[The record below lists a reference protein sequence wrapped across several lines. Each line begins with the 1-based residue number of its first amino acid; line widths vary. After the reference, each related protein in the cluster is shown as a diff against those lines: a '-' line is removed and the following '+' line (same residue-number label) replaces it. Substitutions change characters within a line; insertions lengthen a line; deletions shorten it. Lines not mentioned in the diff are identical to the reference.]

1 MARRSS
7 HTTPTRRSRN
17 GKKDSSSSR
26 FLIIGGSICAIAF
39 IGLLVWFLTRTPSYT
54 FQRSQLDKYVDMTQ
68 NVHLLNDGASV
79 YVDMSDGMNYAYSTP
94 ESKEILQA
102 IINKLAANQAIKF
115 YGLADEKITPLDY
128 SHTQLYNY
136 MLSPSSY
143 NKQKA
148 PIEATLQRIVS
159 ENQPA
164 LLMTDFEEYKGQ
176 VIEQAA
182 YAKECFITWLANGN
196 NITFFKWDFVEKG
209 KAKHMFLAV
218 FDDNANRLNSLVANA
233 VSLTAPNTQRYVL
246 GGRNFAYPTSTQYIS
261 LKQGGN
267 YHNDKG
273 VDVVTAVMENGG
285 TNDYISYAKPYATE
299 NGAPGQFAPL
309 DISLGAY
316 AEYYP
321 LGVNW
326 ADAIANA
333 KRMQESGIP
342 ENIKYDHLLSD
353 LYIDFGAQNGFN
365 IENVEVRVFD
375 MGETMKTISAKG
387 DSIKIEEIERIDK
400 PEVNMFL
407 AASMHDVKDLPIG
420 WKEITVD
427 FDSQFNGE
435 FIGGINPTNL
445 FRANIVISKATPNI
459 AEVNN
464 FFGWTGNPS
473 LANSIKETLTAG
485 SSNPQGRILYTYYIK
500 TISE

>member
-7 HTTPTRRSRN
+7 HTSSSRRSRN
-17 GKKDSSSSR
+17 GKKNNSSSR
-26 FLIIGGSICAIAF
+26 FLIVGGSICAIAI

-54 FQRSQLDKYVDMTQ
+54 FQRSQLDKYVELTQ

-79 YVDMSDGMNYAYSTP
+79 YVDMSDGMNYAYSTV
-94 ESKEILQA
+94 ESQAMLQA
-102 IINKLAANQAIKF
+102 IINKLAANQAIRF
-115 YGLADEKITPLDY
+115 YGLADERITPLDY
-128 SHTQLYNY
+128 THTQLYNY
-136 MLSPSSY
+136 MLNRNSY

-182 YAKECFITWLANGN
+182 YAKKYFIAWLANGN
-196 NITFFKWDFVEKG
+196 NIIFYKWDFVENG

-218 FDDNANRLNSLVANA
+218 FDDNANRLNSLVANV
-233 VSLTAPNTQRYVL
+233 VSLTEPNTEKYVL
-246 GGRNFAYPTSTQYIS
+246 GCRDFAYPTSTQYIS

-273 VDVVTAVMENGG
+273 IDVVTAVMENGG
-285 TNDYISYAKPYATE
+285 FNDYISYAKPFATAT
-299 NGAPGQFAPL
+299 GAPGQFAPL

-326 ADAIANA
+326 TDALANA
-333 KRMQESGIP
+333 KRMQEAGVP
-342 ENIKYDHLLSD
+342 DDIKYTHLLSD

-365 IENVEVRVFD
+365 IEGVEVRVFD
-375 MGETMKTISAKG
+375 MGETMKTISEKG
-387 DSIKIEEIERIDK
+387 DSIKMAEIELIDK

-427 FDSQFNGE
+427 FDSQFNGA
-435 FIGGINPTNL
+435 FIGNTNPVNL

-459 AEVNN
+459 TEVNS
-464 FFGWTGNPS
+464 FFGWSGNPS

>member
-1 MARRSS
+1 MVW
-7 HTTPTRRSRN
+7 
-17 GKKDSSSSR
+17 
-26 FLIIGGSICAIAF
+26 
-39 IGLLVWFLTRTPSYT
+39 LLTSPSKYT
-54 FQRSQLDKYVDMTQ
+54 FQRAQLDKYVEVTQ
-68 NVHLLNDGASV
+68 KEHLLNDNASV
-79 YVDMSDGMNYAYSTP
+79 YVDMSDGMNYAYSTDK
-94 ESKEILQA
+94 SQAMLKA

-115 YGLADEKITPLDY
+115 YGLADAQIYPLEL
-128 SHTQLYNY
+128 SHTELYNY
-136 MLSPSSY
+136 MLNPRSY
-143 NKQKA
+143 DKQKA
-148 PIEATLQRIVS
+148 PIEAALQRIIN

-164 LLMTDFEEYKGQ
+164 LLMTDFEEYKGL

-182 YAKECFITWLANGN
+182 YAKKYFITWLANGN
-196 NITFFKWDFVEKG
+196 NIIFYKWDFIEKG
-209 KAKHMFLAV
+209 KTKHMFLAV

-233 VSLTAPNTQRYVL
+233 VNLTDLNTERYVL
-246 GGRNFAYPTSTQYIS
+246 GSRDFAYPTSTQYIS

-285 TNDYISYAKPYATE
+285 IEDYVSYAKPFATA

-326 ADAIANA
+326 TDAIANA
-333 KRMQESGIP
+333 KSMQETGIP
-342 ENIKYDHLLSD
+342 ENIKFNHLLSD

-365 IENVEVRVFD
+365 IDNVEVRVFD
-375 MGETMKTISAKG
+375 MAETMRTISEKE
-387 DSIKIEEIERIDK
+387 DSINVEEIEQINK

-407 AASMHDVKDLPIG
+407 TASMSDVKELPLG
-420 WKEITVD
+420 WKEINVD
-427 FDSQFNGE
+427 FDNQFNGT
-435 FIGGINPTNL
+435 FIGNTNSTNL

-459 AEVNN
+459 AAVDG
-464 FFGWTGNPS
+464 FFDWPGNPS
-473 LANSIKETLTAG
+473 LANSIKETLTVN
-485 SSNPQGRILYTYYIK
+485 SSNPQGRIIYTYYIK